1 MNEKKSSS
9 HLLKN
14 NKNINLK
21 IEITNKNLHLQN
33 NKSSNL
39 KSFTDQPHSA
49 LKPQSWQVSNLKSKR
64 LDLKNYFVNPLK
76 GRNNYG

>member
-49 LKPQSWQVSNLKSKR
+49 IKPQS
-64 LDLKNYFVNPLK
+64 
-76 GRNNYG
+76 